1 MAIEGPI
8 TKVINIITAAQ
19 ESSPNYISQAL
30 DKVFQLLDGS
40 SLSIYIYISGFNTIT
55 CITQVLDI
63 LRSTELFAPHVAEVK
78 GRNED
83 PVTTDLVGA
92 LLLVSIFNICAI
104 LTQANKCLACCL
116 KCF

>member
-19 ESSPNYISQAL
+19 ESSPNHVSQAL
-30 DKVFQLLDGS
+30 DKVKPRGAFILNWFFLRCHCTHQSLCLL
-40 SLSIYIYISGFNTIT
+40 
-55 CITQVLDI
+55 QVLDI

-92 LLLVSIFNICAI
+92 LLLVSGTFP
-104 LTQANKCLACCL
+104 TD
-116 KCF
+116 